1 MDEINERNKL
11 VVQLCYGKSF
21 SWNVCFQLAKQ
32 CSNFLWFWGNFE
44 QSLATIP
51 NSLVALSCA
60 EWLGGWSQQADFPL
74 QIAQDLK
81 LSPVTAPHFTLTLTD
96 AQKDLTAGHWKQMY
110 QKSILPRFYHQALD
124 ISEIILFNL

>member
-1 MDEINERNKL
+1 MFAFDL
-11 VVQLCYGKSF
+11 P
-21 SWNVCFQLAKQ
+21 
-32 CSNFLWFWGNFE
+32 SNAPAFYSCGAILSKAW
-44 QSLATIP
+44 P
-51 NSLVALSCA
+51 NSLIGLSYGSMA
-60 EWLGGWSQQADFPL
+60 EWLVGWSQQADFAL

-110 QKSILPRFYHQALD
+110 QKSILPQFYHQALD